1 MVVNSIIVINIDD
14 VAVENDYVPLL
25 CEQLPEGSNS
35 NSSSNPINQKTLF
48 SRGWNYIP
56 GPSNRMCSILLGWA

>member
-1 MVVNSIIVINIDD
+1 MIIRTIIIMKVTINRNIMVVNSIIVINIDD

-48 SRGWNYIP
+48 SRG
-56 GPSNRMCSILLGWA
+56 

>member
-1 MVVNSIIVINIDD
+1 MVANSIIVINIDD

-48 SRGWNYIP
+48 SRG
-56 GPSNRMCSILLGWA
+56 